1 MKRFLVGLFLIF
13 LAAFS
18 AAAQTTASETVQ
30 IGKGSEKKQEEIADA
45 ESLAIDFKNFS
56 FPDFNS
62 KNQKKFTLKN
72 GISQNL
78 KAKSGEATIYR
89 FRKVFFFDV
98 TGDEKTEAIVHIFAS
113 ACEDCAPQSIF
124 YLYSN
129 EKNQPKEIWK
139 IALGTQ
145 EKCGLKDVLFDKAQ
159 VVLEVFGD
167 CELNGWN
174 IAKNL
179 TSKKTAVSTR
189 FTFDY
194 QNKEFLQISKE
205 FFPFSENEIQTYR
218 SQLKFGSEN

>member
-1 MKRFLVGLFLIF
+1 MNHFLSGLFLIF
-13 LAAFS
+13 LAAYS

-30 IGKGSEKKQEEIADA
+30 VRDEIVKKTEEIADA
-45 ESLAIDFKNFS
+45 ESLAVDFKNFS

-62 KNQKKFTLKN
+62 KDQRNFTLKN
-72 GISQNL
+72 GIFKNL
-78 KAKSGEATIYR
+78 KAKSGETTIYR
-89 FRKVFFFDV
+89 FRKVFYFDV
-98 TGDEKTEAIVHIFAS
+98 TGDKKTEAIVHIFAS

-129 EKNQPKEIWK
+129 EKNQPQEIWK
-139 IALGTQ
+139 IAFGTQ

-167 CELNGWN
+167 CELNGWK
-174 IAKNL
+174 IAQNL
-179 TSKKTAVSTR
+179 TSKKNAVSTR

-194 QNKEFLQISKE
+194 QNKEFFQISKE

>member
-1 MKRFLVGLFLIF
+1 MNQILIGLFLILF
-13 LAAFS
+13 AAFS
-18 AAAQTTASETVQ
+18 SAAQTTASKTAQ
-30 IGKGSEKKQEEIADA
+30 IGKDSEKKKEEIADA
-45 ESLAIDFKNFS
+45 ETLATDFKNFS

-62 KNQKKFTLKN
+62 KDQKNFTLKN
-72 GISQNL
+72 GVFQNL
-78 KAKSGEATIYR
+78 KAKSGEAVNYR
-89 FRKVFFFDV
+89 FRKVFYFDV

-145 EKCGLKDVLFDKAQ
+145 EKCGLKDVLFDKKEI
-159 VVLEVFGD
+159 VLETFGD

-179 TSKKTAVSTR
+179 NSKKTAVSTR

-194 QNKEFLQISKE
+194 QNKEFLQTSKA
-205 FFPFSENEIQTYR
+205 FFPFSENDIQTYR
-218 SQLKFGSEN
+218 SKLKFGSEN